1 MTTRD
6 IEAGDEPA
14 GQGKDLAEKPTLPG
28 RVRTAVAN
36 WWASD
41 ASTTLEQ
48 KSSTELAEIRT
59 DLAVSRNL
67 MAADRTLMAWIRTAL
82 SLNSFGFTIYKL
94 LETFEE
100 SGGRL
105 LRQQSPRN
113 IGLFLTGMG
122 TFAMVMGAIEY
133 RQTMKELRQLRS
145 VKFARPTII
154 MGFLMAC
161 MGLFL
166 FFSIVTKLF

>member
-1 MTTRD
+1 LTT
-6 IEAGDEPA
+6 DESKPA
-14 GQGKDLAEKPTLPG
+14 DGTAAQREDQLATRTLPE
-28 RVRTAVAN
+28 RVRSAVASLLDSET
-36 WWASD
+36 A
-41 ASTTLEQ
+41 AALGE
-48 KSSTELAEIRT
+48 KSPNELAEIRT

-100 SGGRL
+100 SGASL
-105 LRQQSPRN
+105 PRQQSPRN

>member
-1 MTTRD
+1 MTDENKPADGAAAQR
-6 IEAGDEPA
+6 GD
-14 GQGKDLAEKPTLPG
+14 QLAAHALPG
-28 RVRTAVAN
+28 RVRAAVASLLDSET
-36 WWASD
+36 A
-41 ASTTLEQ
+41 AALGE
-48 KSSTELAEIRT
+48 KSPNELAEIRT

-82 SLNSFGFTIYKL
+82 SMDSFGFAIYKI
-94 LETFEE
+94 LESFRE
-100 SGGRL
+100 SGAHLPRE
-105 LRQQSPRN
+105 QSPRN

-122 TFAMVMGAIEY
+122 TFAMVMGALEY
-133 RQTMKELRQLRS
+133 RHTMKELRQLKS

-166 FFSIVTKLF
+166 FFAIVTKLF